1 MTYRIILSRPAQRDL
16 RSIRDREVRQR
27 MASAIE
33 SLADNPRPPRAQR
46 LRGAGEV
53 WRIRVGDWRICY
65 TVEAGQLIVLVL
77 IVGQRGDV
85 YERLRRRM
93 G

>member
-1 MTYRIILSRPAQRDL
+1 MTYLVIVSRPAERDI
-16 RSIRDREVRQR
+16 RRIRDQRVLRQL
-27 MASAIE
+27 SNAIE
-33 SLADNPRPPRAQR
+33 ALAENPYPPQAHKLRAFS
-46 LRGAGEV
+46 EI

-65 TVEAGQLIVLVL
+65 TIEDGRLIVLVL

-85 YERLRRRM
+85 YERLRRRL

>member
-1 MTYRIILSRPAQRDL
+1 MTYRISVSRPAQRDL

-27 MASAIE
+27 IANAIE
-33 SLADNPRPPRAQR
+33 QLAENPRPQQAQK
-46 LRGAGEV
+46 LRDANDV

-65 TVEAGQLIVLVL
+65 TVETDHLIVLIL

-85 YERLRRRM
+85 YERLRRRL

>member
-1 MTYRIILSRPAQRDL
+1 MTYRIVISRPAQRDL
-16 RSIRDREVRQR
+16 QSIRDRKVRQR
-27 MASAIE
+27 IASAIE
-33 SLADNPRPPRAQR
+33 SLAENPRPQQAQR
-46 LRGAGEV
+46 LRGTGEV

-65 TVEAGQLIVLVL
+65 TVEADQLIVLVL

-85 YERLRRRM
+85 YERLRRRL

>member
-1 MTYRIILSRPAQRDL
+1 MTYRIVISRPAQRDL
-16 RSIRDREVRQR
+16 RGIRDREVRQR

-33 SLADNPRPPRAQR
+33 SLAENPRPQQAQR

-65 TVEAGQLIVLVL
+65 TVEADELIVLIL

-85 YERLRRRM
+85 YERLRRRL

>member
-1 MTYRIILSRPAQRDL
+1 MTYQIIISRPAQRDIRSVRDAGTRRRLAEAIDALAENPYPPQAQKL
-16 RSIRDREVRQR
+16 R
-27 MASAIE
+27 A
-33 SLADNPRPPRAQR
+33 AD
-46 LRGAGEV
+46 EV

-65 TVEAGQLIVLVL
+65 MVDGGRLIVLVL

-85 YERLRRRM
+85 YERLRRRL